1 MYIFA
6 SHLEELSLP
15 LLRAVPLAGDEPG
28 QRLARVADDG
38 GVVGGVEGELHDGEA
53 EAGHPA
59 DARLPVLYYRVTIQ
73 DGKNF
78 PSTYFRHLRQ
88 LVCRYCSYILPSQD
102 GGSSQIIVAGWSVNI
117 LL

>member
-1 MYIFA
+1 MTQHNLISDLICHLVFA

-59 DARLPVLYYRVTIQ
+59 DARLPVKI
-73 DGKNF
+73 N
-78 PSTYFRHLRQ
+78 
-88 LVCRYCSYILPSQD
+88 
-102 GGSSQIIVAGWSVNI
+102 
-117 LL
+117 